1 MKNGE
6 ISYET
11 HVHLKNNAATEI
23 ISTHEKSLKQG
34 RAPKIWQKIAEKRV
48 SFLLEE
54 ISWYY
59 NSNDHKFSYLS
70 LN

>member
-23 ISTHEKSLKQG
+23 ILTHEKSLKQG

-48 SFLLEE
+48 SF
-54 ISWYY
+54 Y
-59 NSNDHKFSYLS
+59 
-70 LN
+70 